1 MSLLYQ
7 FSHWSLRFDENCDAL
22 KQLLGNSPNDK
33 IWPRGLEAWQK
44 KKQEYRE
51 NLMKRRCKEEAIL
64 SSAFWLHIYDN
75 DTATREEIDSYF
87 HNFEARDRVK
97 KIPERHKDGLDYVM
111 NIMDWVNKHPCA
123 AIW

>member
-1 MSLLYQ
+1 
-7 FSHWSLRFDENCDAL
+7 
-22 KQLLGNSPNDK
+22 
-33 IWPRGLEAWQK
+33 
-44 KKQEYRE
+44 
-51 NLMKRRCKEEAIL
+51 MKRRCKEEAIL